1 MVNSHRAIDDVLATV
16 EVMKAM
22 EREKDDLIS
31 YVNIFG
37 YLAKYGC
44 DGKKIRSV
52 RYRPQG
58 FEPGTPVYQKE
69 EAYV

>member
-1 MVNSHRAIDDVLATV
+1 
-16 EVMKAM
+16 M